1 MRPKK
6 ALVWLLLGF
15 FLVGEA
21 NSAPFGRLRARL
33 RSREQQ
39 RANPPAPAAGTP
51 QASAQAS
58 SIGGGGITGG
68 GGTPAGG
75 GGASSV
81 GALTDIDNADTAT
94 DGQVLT
100 ANGDD
105 TFTFEEVVGGSGI
118 TYDGT
123 VTDGQ
128 IPVYDDTAN
137 EYIPTQAGAPV
148 YSGQKPDQLRPAW
161 LAYCAD
167 GACGW
172 LDARHDGDDQ
182 CCGYVDDGGGELG
195 WGAWAWRARAGGGC
209 GARVEFAGRGGG
221 HSDDA
226 KSSHDKYGF
235 ARHVHGDN
243 FHRPPHVE

>member
-1 MRPKK
+1 MRPNK

-100 ANGDD
+100 AGPRA
-105 TFTFEEVVGGSGI
+105 ERRRRLI
-118 TYDGT
+118 TSRT
-123 VTDGQ
+123 
-128 IPVYDDTAN
+128 P
-137 EYIPTQAGAPV
+137 EM
-148 YSGQKPDQLRPAW
+148 QLRKALPRIAL
-161 LAYCAD
+161 LAAVR
-167 GACGW
+167 
-172 LDARHDGDDQ
+172 LTSSAR
-182 CCGYVDDGGGELG
+182 
-195 WGAWAWRARAGGGC
+195 RT
-209 GARVEFAGRGGG
+209 
-221 HSDDA
+221 
-226 KSSHDKYGF
+226 
-235 ARHVHGDN
+235 
-243 FHRPPHVE
+243 